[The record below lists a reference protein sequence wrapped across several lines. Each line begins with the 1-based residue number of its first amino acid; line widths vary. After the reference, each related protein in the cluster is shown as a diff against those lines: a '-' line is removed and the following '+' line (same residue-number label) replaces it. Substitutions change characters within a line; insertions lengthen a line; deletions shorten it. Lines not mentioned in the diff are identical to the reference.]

1 MTNDFT
7 FRLED
12 LLARVDV
19 DGQRYTS
26 ADPFPHIVIDDF
38 LHPDSLAQAMREFP
52 PPEAVTGWRRPNDRD
67 DQGRVAA
74 ILKLGYSN
82 ELEFGPTLRRL
93 VYELH
98 SAPFLRY
105 LGALTGIEH
114 LIPDPHMIG
123 AGLHQYLPG
132 AVLRV
137 HADFNR
143 LPGTLLD
150 RRLNLLIYLNDD
162 WQPEWRGD
170 LELWD
175 RDMSRCEVSVAPVAN
190 RCVVFSTTSD
200 SHHGMPD
207 PLQCPEGRT
216 RRSVALYY
224 YSNGRPEEERRPDH
238 STLWQARPHER

>member
-1 MTNDFT
+1 MSRDFT
-7 FRLED
+7 FRLEALSACAD
-12 LLARVDV
+12 EDR
-19 DGQRYTS
+19 QRYVS
-26 ADPFPHIVIDDF
+26 AEPFPHIVIDD
-38 LHPDSLAQAMREFP
+38 LLWPDALARAMSEFP
-52 PPEAVTGWRRPNDRD
+52 PPEAVKDWRRPNDRD

-93 VYELH
+93 VHELH

-105 LGALTGIEH
+105 LSALTGIEH

-170 LELWD
+170 LELWN

-190 RCVVFSTTSD
+190 RCVIFSTTSD
-200 SHHGMPD
+200 SYHGMPD
-207 PLQCPEGRT
+207 PLACPEGRT

-238 STLWQARPHER
+238 STLWQARPHEK